1 MTNPTLTGTNI
12 NRFRARIVILAMRS
26 HIESNGQ
33 MSLTRTATPANLRA
47 LATEYT
53 GVSYPRSRK
62 GTERAYSDMLEKFPP
77 LPL

>member
-1 MTNPTLTGTNI
+1 MATITGTNI
-12 NRFRARIVILAMRS
+12 DIFRARVILLAMRS

-62 GTERAYSDMLEKFPP
+62 GLERAYADMLEKFPP
-77 LPL
+77 L